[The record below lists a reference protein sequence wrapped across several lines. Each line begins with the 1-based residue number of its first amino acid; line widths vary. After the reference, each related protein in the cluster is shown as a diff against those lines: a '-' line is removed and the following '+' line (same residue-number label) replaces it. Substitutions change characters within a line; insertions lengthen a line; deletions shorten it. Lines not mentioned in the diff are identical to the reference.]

1 MAASLGACTTP
12 IRTAKV
18 AVAAPAPAPPA
29 PGRTAAASAQTAT
42 SQKSDDPNQIICVRE
57 EVTGSRLPP
66 AKECHTRAQWAQ
78 RRANGDQQL
87 QLIGAAPNAGAMQ
100 GNGR

>member
-1 MAASLGACTTP
+1 
-12 IRTAKV
+12 
-18 AVAAPAPAPPA
+18 
-29 PGRTAAASAQTAT
+29 
-42 SQKSDDPNQIICVRE
+42 VRE

-78 RRANGDQQL
+78 RKANGDQQL

-100 GNGR
+100 SNGR